1 MTRKLLEKWQK
12 ILSKITALVL
22 CLIIFFVVQVITWFQ
37 LNGQFVYPWFKNNVF
52 LLCLFGVPISWL
64 YIEAT
69 RLGFIAF
76 DGLIWPGRLLGFAM
90 GMLTFAVCANIFM
103 GEGLTNKTI
112 VSLVLATVLTIIQVF
127 WK

>member
-1 MTRKLLEKWQK
+1 MSKLVAL
-12 ILSKITALVL
+12 ILCVGTFLLVQ
-22 CLIIFFVVQVITWFQ
+22 IITWFQ
-37 LNGQFVYPWFKNNVF
+37 LNGQFFSSWFKDNV
-52 LLCLFGVPISWL
+52 LILCLLGVPISWL

-76 DGLIWPGRLLGFAM
+76 DGLIWPGRLLGFAA
-90 GMLTFAVCANIFM
+90 GMFTFAVCANIFM

-112 VSLVLATVLTIIQVF
+112 VSLILATILTCIQVF

>member
-1 MTRKLLEKWQK
+1 MSKLVAL
-12 ILSKITALVL
+12 ILCISLF
-22 CLIIFFVVQVITWFQ
+22 LIVQVITWFQ

-76 DGLIWPGRLLGFAM
+76 DGLIWPGRLLGFAA
-90 GMLTFAVCANIFM
+90 GMFTFAVCANIFM
-103 GEGLTNKTI
+103 GEGLTNKTVI
-112 VSLVLATVLTIIQVF
+112 SLILATILTFIQVF

>member
-1 MTRKLLEKWQK
+1 MRLIFG
-12 ILSKITALVL
+12 ILFFLGAHLV
-22 CLIIFFVVQVITWFQ
+22 TWFQ

-52 LLCLFGVPISWL
+52 LLCLFGIPISWL

-90 GMLTFAVCANIFM
+90 GMLTFAICANIFM

-112 VSLVLATVLTIIQVF
+112 VSLILATILTCIQVF

>member
-1 MTRKLLEKWQK
+1 MSKLVAL
-12 ILSKITALVL
+12 ILCIGTFLLVQ
-22 CLIIFFVVQVITWFQ
+22 FITWFQ
-37 LNGQFVYPWFKNNVF
+37 LNGQFFSSWFKDNAF
-52 LLCLFGVPISWL
+52 ILCLLGVPISWL

-76 DGLIWPGRLLGFAM
+76 DGLIWPGRLLGFAA
-90 GMLTFAVCANIFM
+90 GMFTFAICANIFM

-112 VSLVLATVLTIIQVF
+112 VSLILATILTIIQVF

>member
-1 MTRKLLEKWQK
+1 MSKLVAL
-12 ILSKITALVL
+12 ILCISLF
-22 CLIIFFVVQVITWFQ
+22 LIVQIITWFQ

-76 DGLIWPGRLLGFAM
+76 DGLIWPARLIGFGV
-90 GMLTFAVCANIFM
+90 GMLTFAACANIFL
-103 GEGLTNKTI
+103 GEGLTPKTLI
-112 VSLVLATVLTIIQVF
+112 SLILATFLVFIQVF